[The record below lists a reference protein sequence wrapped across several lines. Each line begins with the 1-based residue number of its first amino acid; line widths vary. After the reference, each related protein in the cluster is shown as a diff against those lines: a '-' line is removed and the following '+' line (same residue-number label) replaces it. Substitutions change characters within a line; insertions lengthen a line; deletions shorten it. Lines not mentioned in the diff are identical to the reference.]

1 MTGDRL
7 GSIATSDYVTPPH
20 SPIPLESA
28 PPLPSPLNSASYNR
42 ESNPSVSLV
51 ASATGPE
58 PDKEGATPGE
68 STAFLPA
75 GNDLATPPQSGPIA
89 TTPFRR
95 RPVRWAV
102 ALAALVAVVLAAF
115 IPVYL
120 TVIHKS
126 HGGKSNNAVNGGSGS
141 GSGSGSGN
149 PGSTTDATSGGN
161 GSTIISGNTS
171 FTYSNPFGGYCKLI
185 VPYLH
190 PLKFVRALPA
200 LKTSL
205 FIRVVPFELFVRLLP
220 LRAIEWSL
228 PRDFKWCS

>member
-1 MTGDRL
+1 MAGERL
-7 GSIATSDYVTPPH
+7 GSTATSDYVTPPH
-20 SPIPLESA
+20 SPISLESA
-28 PPLPSPLNSASYNR
+28 LPLPSPLNSAPYNR
-42 ESNPSVSLV
+42 ESNPSVSVV
-51 ASATGPE
+51 AGATGPE

-75 GNDLATPPQSGPIA
+75 GNDSVTLPQSGPIA
-89 TTPFRR
+89 TTPFPGR

-115 IPVYL
+115 IPVYF

-141 GSGSGSGN
+141 GSGSGTGN
-149 PGSTTDATSGGN
+149 PGSTTDATSGGD

-185 VPYLH
+185 VPYLN

-200 LKTSL
+200 LKNFS
-205 FIRVVPFELFVRLLP
+205 
-220 LRAIEWSL
+220 S
-228 PRDFKWCS
+228 